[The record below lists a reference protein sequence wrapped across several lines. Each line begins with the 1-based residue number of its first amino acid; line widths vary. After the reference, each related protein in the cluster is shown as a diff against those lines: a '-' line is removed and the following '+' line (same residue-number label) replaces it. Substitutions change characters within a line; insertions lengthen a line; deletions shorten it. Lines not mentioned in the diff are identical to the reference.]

1 MSSSNVIVVPTTTTA
16 ASSSIPGAWAVVNS
30 NNNVTWQTQPG
41 TLPVDI
47 NGYLPSTE
55 AREFLSQLLKNHCSE
70 EDVKQIL
77 LLLFNTLSTT
87 DKENIKLSPGV
98 VTALLTFCIEKYA

>member
-16 ASSSIPGAWAVVNS
+16 ASNSISGTWTILNE

-41 TLPVDI
+41 TLPADI
-47 NGYLPSTE
+47 SDYLPSTE

-70 EDVKQIL
+70 EDIKQIL

-87 DKENIKLSPGV
+87 DKETIKISPGV

>member
-16 ASSSIPGAWAVVNS
+16 ASSSIPGAWAIVNS

-41 TLPVDI
+41 TLPADI
-47 NGYLPSTE
+47 SDYLPSTE

>member
-16 ASSSIPGAWAVVNS
+16 APGTWVITSA

-41 TLPVDI
+41 TLPADI
-47 NGYLPSTE
+47 SDYLPSTE
-55 AREFLSQLLKNHCSE
+55 AREFLSQLLKSHCSE
-70 EDVKQIL
+70 EDVKHML
-77 LLLFNTLSTT
+77 LMLFNTLSTT
-87 DKENIKLSPGV
+87 DKENIKISPGV